1 MDKNSQT
8 MMSGAEMVVQ
18 ALEDIGVKF
27 LFGYPGGAVLDIYD
41 ALFEH
46 NQIEHILVR
55 HEQAAVHAADG
66 YARATGDVGSVLV
79 TSGPGAT
86 NTITGIATAY
96 MDSIP
101 LVVLSGQVPT
111 TVIGEDAFQECDMV
125 GCSRPI
131 VKHSFLVKRAE
142 DIPEA
147 IAKAY
152 YIARTGRPGP
162 VVVDL
167 PKDIVNPKIKAPYN
181 MPTEINMRSYNPTV
195 KGHSKQI
202 KKAAELLCSA
212 KRPILYTGG
221 GIVLANASEQL
232 TTLAEK
238 LNVPVTNTLMGLGGI
253 SGVHPQFVGMLGMH
267 GTFEANK
274 AMSGADVIF
283 AIGARFDDRVTNN
296 VAKFCPN
303 ATIVHVD
310 VDPTSISKTIPANVP
325 VVGEAK
331 KVIEQLLSYIDE
343 HKLSTDAAAM
353 ATWWETINKWRAE
366 DSLGYAK
373 VENKIMP
380 QQVIQSLYKA
390 TDGDAYVTS
399 DVGQHQ
405 MFAALYYPF
414 KKPRQWINSGG
425 LGTMGFGLPAAMGV
439 KLGFPDAHVA
449 CVTGDGSIQ
458 MNIQELST
466 CLQYDIPVKII
477 NINNSSLG
485 MVKQWQTMFYDGR
498 HSHSYMESLPD
509 FVALTE
515 AYGHVGI
522 RVTDPAELDAV
533 MEKAFAMKDKLVFL
547 DIIVDQSAHV
557 YPMQI
562 KGGKIDDMV
571 LAPKS
576 SSADESKGEKA

>member
-1 MDKNSQT
+1 MEKQET
-8 MMSGAEMVVQ
+8 PMLSGAQMVVKS
-18 ALEDIGVKF
+18 LEDLGVKF

-46 NQIEHILVR
+46 QGIEHILVR

-111 TVIGEDAFQECDMV
+111 TVIGEDAFQETDMV

-152 YIARTGRPGP
+152 FIARTGRPGP

-167 PKDIVNPKIKAPYN
+167 PKDIVNPLFKAPYHL
-181 MPTEINMRSYNPTV
+181 PKEINIRSYKPSS
-195 KGHSKQI
+195 KGHPRQI
-202 KKAAELLCSA
+202 KKAVELLANA
-212 KRPILYTGG
+212 KKPVLYTGG
-221 GIVLANASEQL
+221 GIISADASNEL
-232 TTLAEK
+232 TQLAEM
-238 LNVPVTNTLMGLGGI
+238 LNAPVTNTLMGLGGI
-253 SGVHPQFVGMLGMH
+253 SGQHPQFIGMLGMH
-267 GTFEANK
+267 GTYEANK
-274 AMSGADVIF
+274 AMHNADVIF
-283 AIGARFDDRVTNN
+283 AVGARFDDRVTNN
-296 VAKFCPN
+296 VKKFCPD

-310 VDPTSISKTIPANVP
+310 VDPTSISKTIQAHVP

-331 KVIEQLLSYIDE
+331 RVLQQVIELMERADISNDKQEMAKWWSQIDQ
-343 HKLSTDAAAM
+343 
-353 ATWWETINKWRAE
+353 WRE
-366 DSLGYAK
+366 VDSLGYQTSPD
-373 VENKIMP
+373 KIMP
-380 QQVIQSLYKA
+380 QQVIETLFEV
-390 TDGDAYVTS
+390 TGGDAFVTS

-405 MFAALYYPF
+405 MFAAMYYPF

-425 LGTMGFGLPAAMGV
+425 LGTMGFGLPSAMGV
-439 KLGFPDAHVA
+439 KLAFADSDVA

-458 MNIQELST
+458 MNIQELAT
-466 CLQYDIPVKII
+466 CLQYGIAVKII

-485 MVKQWQTMFYDGR
+485 MVKQWQSMFYDGR
-498 HSHSYMESLPD
+498 HSHSYMDSLPD
-509 FVALTE
+509 FVKLTE
-515 AYGHVGI
+515 AYGHVGM
-522 RVTDPAELDAV
+522 RVSDPSQLKSVLQD
-533 MEKAFAMKDKLVFL
+533 AFAMKDKLVFV
-547 DIIVDQSAHV
+547 DINVDPSSHV

-571 LAPKS
+571 LA
-576 SSADESKGEKA
+576 SKDGENK